1 MCTGKVLQLNYS
13 LSVLSRSAYSQPT
26 YCFQKHSLLEFS
38 FSLRLVLVN
47 LLVFRE
53 DIFSVVNFN
62 SFPNSSFILTHQH
75 FELMNAV
82 DLGMFSFLVGCRF
95 VREWWWVMFRTL
107 WGAAILRARGSW
119 VRGVVSFW
127 KRTLVSRMK
136 VYCSFTSLNLALRT
150 CKHLEKR
157 QLLVFWSPRCSSG
170 RGPLNDLF

>member
-1 MCTGKVLQLNYS
+1 MCTGRVFQLNYS
-13 LSVLSRSAYSQPT
+13 FSVLNRSAYSQPT

-53 DIFSVVNFN
+53 DIFSVVNFK
-62 SFPNSSFILTHQH
+62 SFPNSSFMLTHQH
-75 FELMNAV
+75 FEWMQSTLKCSLFWLAAGLFGS
-82 DLGMFSFLVGCRF
+82 DDEWCLGHYGEQPYWEHEALGC
-95 VREWWWVMFRTL
+95 
-107 WGAAILRARGSW
+107 GRG
-119 VRGVVSFW
+119 VSFW

-157 QLLVFWSPRCSSG
+157 
-170 RGPLNDLF
+170 